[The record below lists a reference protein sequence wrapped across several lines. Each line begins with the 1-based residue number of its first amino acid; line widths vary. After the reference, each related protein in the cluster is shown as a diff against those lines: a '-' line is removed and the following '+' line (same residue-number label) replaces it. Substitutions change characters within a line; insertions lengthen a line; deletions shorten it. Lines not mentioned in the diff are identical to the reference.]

1 MEITGQQHPGA
12 ADANRNENDGTVSG
26 ELGDS
31 VKDLGDGV
39 GNAVDDIGNA
49 VGNAVEGR

>member
-1 MEITGQQHPGA
+1 MLTETK
-12 ADANRNENDGTVSG
+12 NDGTVSG